1 MRPDICCS
9 IERERLHMSDV
20 IVKVREVCKS
30 FGHTEVLRNVS
41 MDIHRMEKA
50 VIIGPS
56 GSGKTT
62 LLRTLIALETI
73 DSGTIEIDGELIGKR
88 WVDGK
93 LVHDTESNIRKVR
106 SKLGMVFQSFNLF
119 SHMTALENI
128 IEAPIHVKK
137 VPRDE
142 AIVIARELLDKVG
155 LLDKMDSYPSQLS
168 GGQQQR
174 VAIARAL
181 ALEPKVMLFDEVTS
195 ALDPEL
201 VGEVLGVMRKLA
213 EEGMTM
219 VVVSHEMRFAR
230 DVADKVIVMDQ
241 GNIIEENPPEV
252 IFTQPEESRTR
263 EFLRAILEH

>member
-1 MRPDICCS
+1 MT
-9 IERERLHMSDV
+9 DV

-30 FGHTEVLRNVS
+30 FGKTKVLKNVS
-41 MDIHRMEKA
+41 MDIHRKEKA

-73 DSGTIEIDGELIGKR
+73 DSGTIEIEGELIGKR
-88 WVDGK
+88 
-93 LVHDTESNIRKVR
+93 LVNGRLVRDTEPNIRKIR
-106 SKLGMVFQSFNLF
+106 CKLGMVFQAFNLF

-137 VPRDE
+137 MHRDE
-142 AIVIARELLDKVG
+142 AIVIARKLLDKVG

-181 ALEPKVMLFDEVTS
+181 AMEPKVMFFDEVTS

-201 VGEVLGVMRKLA
+201 VGEVLGVMRQLA

-219 VVVSHEMRFAR
+219 LIVSHEMRFAR

-241 GNIIEENPPEV
+241 GCIIEENPPEV
-252 IFTQPEESRTR
+252 IFTQPKEPRTR
-263 EFLRAILEH
+263 EFLRAIIDH